1 MAEVLVTFAPG
12 YAPFPGTSSLMFLER
27 NQPPPHTV
35 ATVVFYHLKWGI
47 RPTQSEGTAA
57 LLAGHMTQAEP
68 MTGHRGLLP

>member
-1 MAEVLVTFAPG
+1 
-12 YAPFPGTSSLMFLER
+12 MFLER

-57 LLAGHMTQAEP
+57 LLAGHMTQAAPPRAAPIEA
-68 MTGHRGLLP
+68 LSSIDL